1 MAVLN
6 KGYIL
11 KINKSFITNAVA
23 TLLIALS
30 FVMTDFSSILL
41 FTGLFALSGALTNL
55 LAIHMLFE
63 RVPFLYGSGVIPARF
78 ESFKEAIKNL
88 MMSEFFTREQLEAF
102 FEDEEKK
109 INLEPIIEETDFTP
123 AFDALSKTVMESSFG
138 GMLGMFG
145 GEAALDGLREPFSQK
160 MKSAVIKIV
169 NSTAFNET
177 LQQHMQSSSLNDD
190 MLESIE
196 SVIDSR
202 LNELTPQMVKE
213 IVQKLIKEHLGW
225 LVVWGGVF
233 GGLIGLVSSFL
244 I

>member
-1 MAVLN
+1 MKL
-6 KGYIL
+6 
-11 KINKSFITNAVA
+11 NKSFITNAIA
-23 TLLIALS
+23 SLLIALS
-30 FVMTDFSSILL
+30 FVVTEFSSVLL

-63 RVPFLYGSGVIPARF
+63 KVPFLYGSGVIPARF

-145 GEAALDGLREPFSQK
+145 GEAALDGLREPFSKK

-196 SVIDSR
+196 SVIDAR
-202 LNELTPQMVKE
+202 LSELTPQMVKE
-213 IVQKLIKEHLGW
+213 IVQRLIKEHLGW

-233 GGLIGLVSSFL
+233 GGLIGLISSFL

>member
-1 MAVLN
+1 MKLN
-6 KGYIL
+6 KNYV
-11 KINKSFITNAVA
+11 TNLIAL
-23 TLLIALS
+23 LLIALS
-30 FVMTDFSSILL
+30 FVLLAFKDALL
-41 FTGLFALSGALTNL
+41 FTGLFALSGALTNQ

-63 RVPFLYGSGVIPARF
+63 KVPFLYGSGVIPMRF
-78 ESFKEAIKNL
+78 EAFKESIKNL
-88 MMSEFFTREQLEAF
+88 MMNEFFTREQLESF
-102 FEDEEKK
+102 FANEEQK

-145 GEAALDGLREPFSQK
+145 GESALEGLKEPFSNK

-169 NSTAFNET
+169 NSDAFNKT
-177 LQQHMQSSSLNDD
+177 MQNHLQNSSLNED
-190 MLESIE
+190 MLNSIE

-202 LNELTPQMVKE
+202 LNELTPELVKE
-213 IVQKLIKEHLGW
+213 MVQKLIKEHLDW

-244 I
+244 L

>member
-1 MAVLN
+1 MTL
-6 KGYIL
+6 
-11 KINKSFITNAVA
+11 NKSFITNAIA

-30 FVMTDFSSILL
+30 FVVSEFSSLLL

-145 GEAALDGLREPFSQK
+145 GEAALDALREPFSLK

-169 NSTAFNET
+169 NSTTFNET
-177 LQQHMQSSSLNDD
+177 LTTHMQSSSLNDD

-196 SVIDSR
+196 NMIDAR
-202 LNELTPQMVKE
+202 LSELTPQMVKE

-233 GGLIGLVSSFL
+233 GALIGIISSFF